1 MRHKFIVGE
10 ISMSNEHVLED
21 KVVVITGA
29 GRGIGREFALLAAAH
44 GARVVVNDLGTEVTG
59 QGKDE
64 KVAEQVVRD
73 IRNAGGEAVA
83 SSDSVAD
90 YKTASNI
97 VAQALDT
104 YGRID
109 GVVNNAGILRDRI
122 FHKMEPEEW
131 DAVIKVHL
139 YGAFNV
145 SRAAAPHFRK
155 QESGAY
161 VHMTSGS
168 GLFGNYGQ
176 ANYGAAKL
184 GICGLSRQIALEMS
198 RFRVRSNC
206 IAPSAFS
213 RMIEA
218 IPTNTPEQAAH
229 VEKRRQGMTAAKIAP
244 MAVFL
249 LSELAREVNGQIFS
263 VRANE
268 IFLISQ
274 PRPIR
279 SAHNSEGWT
288 PQSIAERV
296 LPAFKASLVPLER
309 SRDVLSWDPI

>member
-1 MRHKFIVGE
+1 
-10 ISMSNEHVLED
+10 MSNGRVLED
-21 KVVVITGA
+21 KVIVITGA
-29 GRGIGREFALLAAAH
+29 GRGIGRGFAMLAAQH
-44 GARVVVNDLGTEVTG
+44 GAKVVVNDLGTAVTG
-59 QGKDE
+59 EGKDE
-64 KVAEQVVRD
+64 QVAEQVVRD
-73 IRNAGGEAVA
+73 IRAAGGEATA
-83 SSDSVAD
+83 NRDSVAE
-90 YKTASNI
+90 YKSAERI
-97 VAQALDT
+97 VEQALDT

-109 GVVNNAGILRDRI
+109 GVINNAGILRDRI
-122 FHKMEPEEW
+122 FHKMEPEEF
-131 DAVIKVHL
+131 DAVMKVHL

-168 GLFGNYGQ
+168 GLYGNFGQ
-176 ANYGAAKL
+176 ANYSAAKL
-184 GICGLSRQIALEMS
+184 GICGLSRSIALEMS

-206 IAPSAFS
+206 IGPSAFS
-213 RMIEA
+213 RMIES

-229 VEKRRQGMTAAKIAP
+229 VEKRRLGMAPERIAP

-249 LSELAREVNGQIFS
+249 LSDLAKDVNGQIFS

-268 IFLISQ
+268 IYLVSQ

-288 PQSIAERV
+288 PQSIASHV
-296 LPAFKASLVPLER
+296 LPAFKSALIPLER
-309 SRDVLSWDPI
+309 ARDVLPSDPL

>member
-1 MRHKFIVGE
+1 
-10 ISMSNEHVLED
+10 MSNERVLED
-21 KVVVITGA
+21 KVVVVTGA
-29 GRGIGREFALLAAAH
+29 GRGIGREFALLAARH
-44 GARVVVNDLGTEVTG
+44 GAKVVVNDLGSEVTG
-59 QGKDE
+59 EGKDE

-73 IRNAGGEAVA
+73 IKSFGGEAIA
-83 SSDSVAD
+83 NCDSVAD
-90 YKTASNI
+90 YKSAEGI
-97 VAQALDT
+97 VEQAVAT
-104 YGRID
+104 FGRID
-109 GVVNNAGILRDRI
+109 GVINNAGILRDRI
-122 FHKMEPEEW
+122 FHKMTAEEF
-131 DAVIKVHL
+131 DAVMKVHL

-145 SRAAAPHFRK
+145 SRAAATYFRK

-168 GLFGNYGQ
+168 GLYGNFGQ
-176 ANYGAAKL
+176 ANYSAAKL
-184 GICGLSRQIALEMS
+184 GICGLSRSIALEMS

-206 IAPSAFS
+206 IGPSAFS

-229 VEKRRQGMTAAKIAP
+229 VEKRRQTMSPARIAP

-249 LSELAREVNGQIFS
+249 LSDLAKDVNGQIFS

-268 IFLISQ
+268 IYLVSQ

-288 PQSIAERV
+288 PATIAELV
-296 LPAFKASLVPLER
+296 LPAFKSSLVPLDR
-309 SRDVLSWDPI
+309 ARDVLPSDVLP

>member
-1 MRHKFIVGE
+1 
-10 ISMSNEHVLED
+10 MSNERVLED
-21 KVVVITGA
+21 KVVVVTGA
-29 GRGIGREFALLAAAH
+29 GRGIGRGFAMLAAQH
-44 GARVVVNDLGTEVTG
+44 GAKVIVNDLGSAVTG
-59 QGKDE
+59 EGKDE
-64 KVAEQVVRD
+64 KVAEQVVRE
-73 IRNAGGEAVA
+73 IKQAGGEAVA
-83 SSDSVAD
+83 STDSVAE
-90 YKTASNI
+90 YKSAERI
-97 VAQALDT
+97 VEQAVAT

-109 GVVNNAGILRDRI
+109 GVINNAGILRDRI
-122 FHKMEPEEW
+122 FHKMTPEEF
-131 DAVIKVHL
+131 DAVMKVHL

-145 SRAAAPHFRK
+145 SRAAATYFRK

-168 GLFGNYGQ
+168 GLYGNFGQ
-176 ANYGAAKL
+176 ANYSAAKL
-184 GICGLSRQIALEMS
+184 GICGLSRSIALEMS

-206 IAPSAFS
+206 IGPSAFS

-229 VEKRRQGMTAAKIAP
+229 VEKRRKTMSPDRIAP

-249 LSELAREVNGQIFS
+249 LSDLAKDVNGQIFS

-268 IFLISQ
+268 IYLVSQ

-288 PQSIAERV
+288 PASIAEFVLPSFKSALVPLDRGRDV
-296 LPAFKASLVPLER
+296 LPA
-309 SRDVLSWDPI
+309 DVLP

>member
-1 MRHKFIVGE
+1 
-10 ISMSNEHVLED
+10 MSNAPALEN
-21 KVVVITGA
+21 KVVVITGS
-29 GRGIGREFALLAAAH
+29 GRGIGREFALLAAKE
-44 GARVVVNDLGTEVTG
+44 GAKVVVNDLGSTVNGDG
-59 QGKDE
+59 QDV
-64 KVAEQVVRD
+64 KVAEQVVSD
-73 IRNAGGEAVA
+73 IRAAGGEAVA
-83 SSDSVAD
+83 NGDNVAD
-90 YKTASNI
+90 YKSASRI
-97 VAQALDT
+97 VEQAIDT
-104 YGRID
+104 FGRID
-109 GVVNNAGILRDRI
+109 GVINNAGILRDRI
-122 FHKMEPEEW
+122 FHKMEPDEW

-139 YGAFNV
+139 YGSFNV
-145 SRAAAPHFRK
+145 SRAAAPHFRR

-161 VHMTSGS
+161 VFMTSGS

-229 VEKRRQGMTAAKIAP
+229 VETRRKGMTPAKIAP
-244 MAVFL
+244 MGVFL
-249 LSELAREVNGQIFS
+249 LSDLAKDINGQIFS

-279 SAHNSEGWT
+279 SAHKSDGWT

-296 LPAFKASLVPLER
+296 VPAFKNALVPLER
-309 SRDVLSWDPI
+309 SRDVLPGDPM

>member
-1 MRHKFIVGE
+1 
-10 ISMSNEHVLED
+10 MSDERVLED

-29 GRGIGREFALLAAAH
+29 GRGIGRGFAMTAARY
-44 GARVVVNDLGTEVTG
+44 GAKVIVNDLGTEVTG
-59 QGKDE
+59 EGKDE
-64 KVAEQVVRD
+64 KVAEQVARE
-73 IRNAGGEAVA
+73 IRAAGGAAVA
-83 SSDSVAD
+83 NADSVAE
-90 YKTASNI
+90 YKSAERI
-97 VAQALDT
+97 VQQALDT
-104 YGRID
+104 FGRID
-109 GVVNNAGILRDRI
+109 GVINNAGILRDRI
-122 FHKMEPEEW
+122 FHKMEPDEF

-168 GLFGNYGQ
+168 GLYGNFGQ
-176 ANYGAAKL
+176 ANYSAAKL
-184 GICGLSRQIALEMS
+184 GICGLSRSIALEMS

-206 IAPSAFS
+206 IGPSAFS
-213 RMIEA
+213 RMIES

-229 VEKRRQGMTAAKIAP
+229 VEKRRLGMAPERIAP

-249 LSELAREVNGQIFS
+249 LSELAKDVNGQIFS

-268 IFLISQ
+268 IYLVSQ

-288 PQSIAERV
+288 PQSIAQHV
-296 LPAFKASLVPLER
+296 LPAFKSSLVPLER
-309 SRDVLSWDPI
+309 ARDVLPSDPL

>member
-1 MRHKFIVGE
+1 
-10 ISMSNEHVLED
+10 MSNERVLEG
-21 KVVVITGA
+21 KVIVITGA
-29 GRGIGREFALLAAAH
+29 GRGIGRDFALLAAAH
-44 GARVVVNDLGTEVTG
+44 GAKVVVNDLGTAVTG
-59 QGKDE
+59 EGKDE
-64 KVAEQVVRD
+64 KIAEQVVRE
-73 IRNAGGEAVA
+73 IRAGGGEAVA
-83 SSDSVAD
+83 NTDSVAE
-90 YKTASNI
+90 YKSAAGI
-97 VAQALDT
+97 VEQAVAT

-145 SRAAAPHFRK
+145 SRAAATHFRK

-168 GLFGNYGQ
+168 GLFGNFGQ

-184 GICGLSRQIALEMS
+184 GIVGLSRQIALEMS

-206 IAPSAFS
+206 IAPNAFS

-229 VEKRRQGMTAAKIAP
+229 VEKRRLGMSPAKVAP
-244 MAVFL
+244 MAIFL
-249 LSELAREVNGQIFS
+249 LSDLAKDVNGQIFS

-279 SAHNSEGWT
+279 SAHHSEGWT
-288 PQSIAERV
+288 PQLIAERV

>member
-1 MRHKFIVGE
+1 MMEG
-10 ISMSNEHVLED
+10 
-21 KVVVITGA
+21 KVVVVTGA
-29 GRGIGREFALLAAAH
+29 GRGIGREIALAMAREGAA
-44 GARVVVNDLGTEVTG
+44 VVVNDLGSTVNGE
-59 QGKDE
+59 GKDE
-64 KVAEQVVRD
+64 SVAQQVANE
-73 IRNAGGEAVA
+73 IRSAGGDAIA
-83 SSDSVAD
+83 NTDSVAEWES
-90 YKTASNI
+90 ASNI
-97 VAQALDT
+97 VEQAVQSF
-104 YGRID
+104 GRID
-109 GVVNNAGILRDRI
+109 AVVNNAGILRDRI

-131 DAVIKVHL
+131 DAVVKVHL
-139 YGAFNV
+139 YGAFYV
-145 SRAAAPHFRK
+145 SRAAAGYFRK

-161 VHMTSGS
+161 VHMSSGS

-184 GICGLSRQIALEMS
+184 GIVGLSRQIALDMA
-198 RFRVRSNC
+198 RYRVRSNC

-229 VEKRRQGMTAAKIAP
+229 VEMRRQKMTPAQIAP

-249 LSELAREVNGQIFS
+249 SSDAAKEVTGQIFS

-279 SAHNSEGWT
+279 SAHHGEGWT
-288 PQSIAERV
+288 PQLIRDRV
-296 LPAFKASLVPLER
+296 LPAFKASFTPLER
-309 SRDVLSWDPI
+309 SRDVLSWEPM